1 MIENKSVS
9 NPTNKPRPIDKIRN
23 GALSIDINTPD
34 DNSPISEMISAG
46 ERILIVK
53 GKGIYEA
60 MLADQ
65 VDPERT
71 NIATQN
77 TVQRILPYGADAP
90 WVGATLLTAYQL
102 FKNSSAQ
109 DTVDGDE
116 AIAIVLEIVVDIS
129 GAHQLRDSYV
139 KAETEATAD
148 LDPKIRSD
156 RSIMLPA
163 VGNVETRCNEFFQR
177 GDHALRELFRLV
189 RMFYPDVSSG
199 GWESLKA
206 KIDSQPQDIDNFPK
220 FLAGVLPLLQL
231 IRNAR
236 NCVEH
241 PRPEQRLSVTDFALD
256 SGNTLLPPM
265 IKVQHPRT
273 PLEKVPVRAFFSQCL
288 QDLVSIVELMIVFL
302 CARHVK
308 PFGEMPIQVIEIP
321 TEHRRSPHV
330 RYGYGMLIGGQ
341 LVPFS

>member
-9 NPTNKPRPIDKIRN
+9 NPPNKPRPIDKIRN

-46 ERILIVK
+46 ERMLIVK

-71 NIATQN
+71 NIATPN
-77 TVQRILPYGADAP
+77 TVQRILPYGADAA

-116 AIAIVLEIVVDIS
+116 AIAIVLEIVEDIS

-163 VGNVETRCNEFFQR
+163 VGNVETRCNEFLQKEIMRYENCFGSCACSIQMSTLVVGKASKRRLIVNHRALITFQIP
-177 GDHALRELFRLV
+177 GGCASLSPVNSKCPKLR
-189 RMFYPDVSSG
+189 
-199 GWESLKA
+199 
-206 KIDSQPQDIDNFPK
+206 
-220 FLAGVLPLLQL
+220 
-231 IRNAR
+231 
-236 NCVEH
+236 
-241 PRPEQRLSVTDFALD
+241 
-256 SGNTLLPPM
+256 
-265 IKVQHPRT
+265 
-273 PLEKVPVRAFFSQCL
+273 
-288 QDLVSIVELMIVFL
+288 
-302 CARHVK
+302 
-308 PFGEMPIQVIEIP
+308 
-321 TEHRRSPHV
+321 
-330 RYGYGMLIGGQ
+330 
-341 LVPFS
+341 